1 MNRTDAATARA
12 ARSAP
17 SNGGSPSTSSLSSN
31 SLALD
36 SLAPDSQPCDRL
48 PCDRLVDD
56 HGRTVRYLRF
66 SVTDRCNLR
75 CIYCRSN
82 AMERSI
88 PHDEVL
94 RYEEMLRVVEAAV
107 GSGVEKV
114 RLTGGEPFAR
124 KGLMSFIRMLRTNF
138 PQVDVRITTNAT
150 LIRPHVAELRELG
163 IKVVNISLDSF
174 RPEVFASVTGRDLL
188 HEVRAAMDD
197 LLAAGI
203 RLKINAVALRGVNDG
218 ELPSFLDFARHNPV
232 DVRFIEFMPMGA
244 DTRWSQSNFWPATD
258 ILTEA
263 QRVVT
268 LTPLASRSHSQGEEL
283 ESPRDR
289 SVHGGPARMYAME
302 GGQGRFGLITAMSNH
317 FCGACN
323 RLRVTSDGFLRTCL
337 FADKEYALRGILRHP
352 RLGVEHLRRVM
363 ALANKGKPLGEELLR
378 ARREVA
384 VAAKRMVSIGG

>member
-1 MNRTDAATARA
+1 MNKIDLAVARA
-12 ARSAP
+12 FCSA
-17 SNGGSPSTSSLSSN
+17 SSGDGL
-31 SLALD
+31 LQ
-36 SLAPDSQPCDRL
+36 DSQPCDRL

-82 AMERSI
+82 AIERSI
-88 PHDEVL
+88 PHDAVL

-124 KGLMSFIRMLRTNF
+124 KGLMSFIRMLRTHF
-138 PQVDVRITTNAT
+138 PRVDVRITTNGT

-163 IKVVNISLDSF
+163 IQVVNISLDSF
-174 RPEVFASVTGRDLL
+174 RPEVFAAVTGRDLL
-188 HEVRAAMDD
+188 HEVRAAMDA

-218 ELPSFLDFARHNPV
+218 EISTFLDFARQNPV
-232 DVRFIEFMPMGA
+232 DVRFIEFMPMGSG
-244 DTRWSQSNFWPATD
+244 TRWSQSNFWPASD
-258 ILTEA
+258 ILAAA
-263 QRVVT
+263 QRVAN
-268 LTPLASRSHSQGEEL
+268 LTPLASRL
-283 ESPRDR
+283 VVESAEQP
-289 SVHGGPARMYAME
+289 SSPPGSGINGGPARMYAIE
-302 GGQGRFGLITAMSNH
+302 GGEGGFGLITAMSNH

-352 RLGVEHLRRVM
+352 RLGVEHVRRVM